1 MALDRF
7 AGEHDFGLSDVV
19 CSKCGMSREEY
30 ENTGKPRCKGKAPD
44 ADRTQCG
51 PTFVEEE

>member
-7 AGEHDFGLSDVV
+7 AGGHDFGVSDVV